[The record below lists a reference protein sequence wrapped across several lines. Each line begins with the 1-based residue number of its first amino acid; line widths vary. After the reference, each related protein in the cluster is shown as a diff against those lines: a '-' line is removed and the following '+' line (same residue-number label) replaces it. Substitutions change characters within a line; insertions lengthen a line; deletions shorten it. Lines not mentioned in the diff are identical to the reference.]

1 MIFQKSVRTTPTRG
15 FTIVELLIVIVVIAI
30 LAAISIVAYNG
41 IQNRANDS
49 AVQSDLATLAKKF
62 ELYKQLDSPTT
73 TYPRSTVQLTDVQDL
88 KPSRGAYDANYNNF
102 VYCFTTGTGEKYA
115 LGAKS
120 KSGTAYYVSSE
131 GKGTFTLAGNAV
143 TAQGVCDL
151 LNPDL
156 VVGVD
161 GSAATGY
168 TLAGGWA
175 TWVD

>member
-1 MIFQKSVRTTPTRG
+1 MVNNTNVRYRG

-41 IQNRANDS
+41 IQNRANDA
-49 AVQSDLATLAKKF
+49 AVQSDLTNIAKKF

-73 TYPRSTVQLTDVQDL
+73 TYPRGAAQLTDVQDL
-88 KPSRGAYDANYNNF
+88 KPSRSAYDTNVANF
-102 VYCFTTGTGEKYA
+102 VYCYTTGTGEEYA

-120 KSGTAYYVSSE
+120 KSGTAYYISSE
-131 GKGTFTLAGNAV
+131 GKGTFTLAGNSV
-143 TAQGVCDL
+143 TSPEVCSL

-156 VVGVD
+156 VVGTD
-161 GSAATGY
+161 GSVS
-168 TLAGGWA
+168 AGHTVASGWA